1 MLIPIRCFTCGK
13 VRARSRKG
21 HQSDAFA
28 ARTAVVSAQL
38 LTVCMCLPSPAPY
51 VALQVIANKYQ
62 SYISMMIDEEKP
74 RTAG

>member
-1 MLIPIRCFTCGK
+1 MPSPRGQLSCQ
-13 VRARSRKG
+13 RS
-21 HQSDAFA
+21 
-28 ARTAVVSAQL
+28 
-38 LTVCMCLPSPAPY
+38 CLPVHVPTHPGPY